1 MEPLLSVIAGLVA
14 LVLGLVLGYLYQKQ
28 LSRSSERQFADHV
41 REELEEVATQ
51 QQAQI
56 KDAIRTARETRANA
70 DRDVHERRQA
80 LRQDNQRLQER
91 EQALD
96 ARAEKLDAVDRDFL
110 KQNEQREQR
119 EKELDLR
126 ETHLEESRQKQIT
139 ALEAVATMT
148 RDEAKEQLLASIE
161 REIRTLSDQRVR
173 QITAEAEE
181 NAEAKARWLVGLSLQ
196 RVAAAHTTEIS
207 TSVVQLKSD
216 EVKGRIIGRE
226 GRNIRALET
235 ATGIDI
241 IIDDTPETVVL
252 SGFDPVRRE
261 IARVALKRLVEDGR
275 IHPARVEEAVAKAR
289 SEVEQII
296 NNEGEQAGYDA
307 GTPGLPPDILRYMG
321 RLRFRTSYGQ
331 NVLSH
336 SVEVALLAATM
347 TAEVGG
353 NVDVARRAGFV
364 HDIGKAVDHEV
375 EGPHALIGG
384 DLIRRAGVSEEIAHA
399 AEAHHF
405 EVELRSFEA
414 FAVAA
419 ADAISASRPGAR
431 RETVTRYLQR
441 LEKLEEIAQSF
452 KGVASC
458 YAIQAGRELRVFLR
472 PDDIDEK
479 DVQRLT
485 HDIANRVQDSME
497 YPGQI
502 KITTI
507 RETRA
512 VDYAR

>member
-28 LSRSSERQFADHV
+28 LSQSSERQFEHHV

-70 DRDVHERRQA
+70 DRDVHERRQV

-91 EQALD
+91 EKALD
-96 ARAEKLDAVDRDFL
+96 ARAEKMDAVDRDFL
-110 KQNEQREQR
+110 KRNEQREER

-126 ETHLEESRQKQIT
+126 ETRLEESRQKQIS
-139 ALEAVATMT
+139 ALETVATMT

-161 REIRTLSDQRVR
+161 RETRTLSDQRVR

-261 IARVALKRLVEDGR
+261 IARVALRRLVDDGR

-289 SEVEQII
+289 SEVEEII
-296 NNEGEQAGYDA
+296 NKEGEQAGYDA

-347 TAEVGG
+347 TAEIGG

>member
-1 MEPLLSVIAGLVA
+1 
-14 LVLGLVLGYLYQKQ
+14 
-28 LSRSSERQFADHV
+28 
-41 REELEEVATQ
+41 
-51 QQAQI
+51 
-56 KDAIRTARETRANA
+56 
-70 DRDVHERRQA
+70 
-80 LRQDNQRLQER
+80 
-91 EQALD
+91 
-96 ARAEKLDAVDRDFL
+96 
-110 KQNEQREQR
+110 
-119 EKELDLR
+119 
-126 ETHLEESRQKQIT
+126 
-139 ALEAVATMT
+139 
-148 RDEAKEQLLASIE
+148 
-161 REIRTLSDQRVR
+161 
-173 QITAEAEE
+173 
-181 NAEAKARWLVGLSLQ
+181 
-196 RVAAAHTTEIS
+196 
-207 TSVVQLKSD
+207 
-216 EVKGRIIGRE
+216 
-226 GRNIRALET
+226 
-235 ATGIDI
+235 
-241 IIDDTPETVVL
+241 
-252 SGFDPVRRE
+252 
-261 IARVALKRLVEDGR
+261 
-275 IHPARVEEAVAKAR
+275 
-289 SEVEQII
+289 
-296 NNEGEQAGYDA
+296 
-307 GTPGLPPDILRYMG
+307 
-321 RLRFRTSYGQ
+321 
-331 NVLSH
+331 
-336 SVEVALLAATM
+336 M